1 LADGLAVQQYR
12 LGRATPAA
20 AELGIVRGVVPDSV
34 MLDRKRALTILLPP
48 HILSV
53 EDKAAVSDNGQIY
66 APADWF
72 FDVHRVFN
80 VQTRMHAVILPLHAS
95 GFLTSRAEQAAQPE
109 FVLEC
114 FGAVERT

>member
-1 LADGLAVQQYR
+1 
-12 LGRATPAA
+12 
-20 AELGIVRGVVPDSV
+20 

-114 FGAVERT
+114 CGAVERT